1 MTSRVSRGAAVLLA
15 TVTLVA
21 GVMVSG
27 AKAAPPTCSSKLCSD
42 DAAVLNP
49 NLSGKAA
56 KACSSAVVTDCK
68 AGICFCNVP
77 VTDPT
82 SCALVLSPM
91 PPPQCVTTTTT
102 TTTST
107 TTSTTTTTTAT
118 TTTAT
123 TSTTTTTT
131 THATPSRATT

>member
-1 MTSRVSRGAAVLLA
+1 MTRMARGAAVMFATVALA
-15 TVTLVA
+15 T
-21 GVMVSG
+21 GVLVSG
-27 AKAAPPTCSSKLCSD
+27 AKAAPPTCSTKLCSD

-82 SCALVLSPM
+82 SCAVVLSPM

-102 TTTST
+102 TTTTPT
-107 TTSTTTTTTAT
+107 TTSTPTTTTAT
-118 TTTAT
+118 TTT
-123 TSTTTTTT
+123 
-131 THATPSRATT
+131 TPPP